1 MGILL
6 TISDLLIPVTV
17 LCIVVF
23 GCLQRMD
30 IYEVFLEGAKEGLQ
44 TVLDILPTLIG
55 LMMAVEVMRA
65 GGLLDILVRLIR
77 PAADAVGFP
86 AELAPLSL
94 VRLVSSSAATGLLT
108 DLFAKYGPDSFLGRT
123 ASVMMSC
130 TETVF
135 YTMSLYFL
143 SVGIRKTRY
152 TLPCALLANLKS
164 FLHRGSLT
172 FSCFYHSGKRRNPKR
187 AAESGV
193 SDGSFLREGIL

>member
-30 IYEVFLEGAKEGLQ
+30 IYEVFLEGAK
-44 TVLDILPTLIG
+44 
-55 LMMAVEVMRA
+55 VMRA

-77 PAADAVGFP
+77 PAAEAVGFP

-152 TLPCALLANLKS
+152 TLPCALLANLVGI
-164 FLHRGSLT
+164 F
-172 FSCFYHSGKRRNPKR
+172 
-187 AAESGV
+187 AAV
-193 SDGSFLREGIL
+193 ALVRLVF

>member
-65 GGLLDILVRLIR
+65 GGLLDILVRLIVKKT
-77 PAADAVGFP
+77 PMQ
-86 AELAPLSL
+86 LYYQ
-94 VRLVSSSAATGLLT
+94 SA
-108 DLFAKYGPDSFLGRT
+108 FRQSW
-123 ASVMMSC
+123 
-130 TETVF
+130 
-135 YTMSLYFL
+135 
-143 SVGIRKTRY
+143 
-152 TLPCALLANLKS
+152 
-164 FLHRGSLT
+164 HR
-172 FSCFYHSGKRRNPKR
+172 
-187 AAESGV
+187 
-193 SDGSFLREGIL
+193 

>member
-77 PAADAVGFP
+77 PAAEAVGFP
-86 AELAPLSL
+86 AEL

-152 TLPCALLANLKS
+152 TLPCALLANLVGI
-164 FLHRGSLT
+164 F
-172 FSCFYHSGKRRNPKR
+172 
-187 AAESGV
+187 AAV
-193 SDGSFLREGIL
+193 ALVRLVF

>member
-65 GGLLDILVRLIR
+65 GGLLDILVRL
-77 PAADAVGFP
+77 
-86 AELAPLSL
+86 
-94 VRLVSSSAATGLLT
+94 VSSSAATGLLT

-152 TLPCALLANLKS
+152 TLPCALLANLVS
-164 FLHRGSLT
+164 IF
-172 FSCFYHSGKRRNPKR
+172 
-187 AAESGV
+187 AAV
-193 SDGSFLREGIL
+193 ALVRLVF

>member
-1 MGILL
+1 
-6 TISDLLIPVTV
+6 
-17 LCIVVF
+17 
-23 GCLQRMD
+23 
-30 IYEVFLEGAKEGLQ
+30 
-44 TVLDILPTLIG
+44 
-55 LMMAVEVMRA
+55 MRA

-86 AELAPLSL
+86 AELAPISL

-108 DLFAKYGPDSFLGRT
+108 DLLGGVWDLLGRT

-152 TLPCALLANLKS
+152 TLPCALLANLVGI
-164 FLHRGSLT
+164 F
-172 FSCFYHSGKRRNPKR
+172 
-187 AAESGV
+187 AAV
-193 SDGSFLREGIL
+193 ALVRLVF